1 MNRLLAIVQTRTS
14 VSSLL
19 DISAICLGLL
29 LIGGSRVLADAFKSP
44 GDNSL
49 VTRFLGLGNT
59 YNSRLYRWAAA
70 VLTGLLFIAAGMGDL
85 FSK

>member
-1 MNRLLAIVQTRTS
+1 M
-14 VSSLL
+14 
-19 DISAICLGLL
+19 
-29 LIGGSRVLADAFKSP
+29 ADAFKSP